1 MKRAIIGYVKEITY
15 GTVEVIVPENATEE
29 QIRETILEAEDNGN
43 IVWTSRTVEVNEWE
57 ENPDYP
63 NPEELKD

>member
-1 MKRAIIGYVKEITY
+1 MKRAIIGYVKVIEY

-29 QIRETILEAEDNGN
+29 EVKNAILNQENEGN
-43 IVWTSRTVEVNEWE
+43 VFWTSRVVDVDEWE

-63 NPEELKD
+63 NPEELED